1 MSCSAKVRNVFAV
14 VGAIFV
20 YIRLFFVKLTAGNLN
35 PYIKHSLD
43 MTDGQTVW
51 VHAVIVSCQALA
63 AIVGTTAA
71 KKIGVLPVTIIG
83 CLLSR

>member
-14 VGAIFV
+14 VSAIFV
-20 YIRLFFVKLTAGNLN
+20 YMSFGVKFTAGNPN

-51 VHAVIVSCQALA
+51 VHAVIVGS
-63 AIVGTTAA
+63 TAA
-71 KKIGVLPVTIIG
+71 RKIGVLPVTIIG
-83 CLLSR
+83 CILSR